1 MIESSE
7 GARRGRP
14 PGEETP
20 ESLIRKE
27 LIQHL
32 KLYKRTR
39 EIVEKR
45 LSVDGLD
52 VDELT
57 KYMELLRKGI
67 VEMSKPI
74 IPQAR
79 AEAARPVE
87 TEEDPEALLQRIL
100 SGEKK

>member
-1 MIESSE
+1 MSESANV
-7 GARRGRP
+7 GGRP
-14 PGEETP
+14 KGEETP
-20 ESLIRKE
+20 ESLIRRE
-27 LIQHL
+27 LIAHL
-32 KLYKRTR
+32 KLYRRTR

-45 LSVDGLD
+45 LAVDGLD

-79 AEAARPVE
+79 AEAVRPAEE
-87 TEEDPEALLQRIL
+87 TETSESILQKLLEGGR
-100 SGEKK
+100 SR